1 MESESRSNEG
11 DLGAEEGKKKE
22 GEQTSERKI
31 NEGDEVENEKKKTTI
46 KYHEREMGTVYY
58 YRFINLILCII
69 EQLTCDDHS
78 LIPG

>member
-31 NEGDEVENEKKKTTI
+31 NEGDEVENEKKKTT
-46 KYHEREMGTVYY
+46 KGEKVRGMRQKRVKRERLRV
-58 YRFINLILCII
+58 
-69 EQLTCDDHS
+69 S
-78 LIPG
+78 W